1 MDLKRI
7 LALYDQD
14 RRRISLFDMQRE
26 ETPHLV
32 RHLSPSGD
40 GLIIYSNLSS
50 TNVEK
55 VIQEQ
60 IAHFDSTG
68 CDFSWVVFD
77 HDTPANLKD
86 RLLAHGFLTEE
97 PDAILILDIEDLSQD
112 LVKPIN
118 FDVQRISDPENID
131 DVLSIRQQIWQS
143 DYSSMARSLAKRLV
157 DDPESLGL
165 YVAYVDG
172 KPVSTAQISFF
183 KKCHF
188 AGLVHSATLPGFR
201 GRGLYTALIAARV
214 QEAKRRGI
222 RFVDVDASPMSQPIL
237 EKLGFQWLTESYS
250 CEWQVEQVSTG

>member
-1 MDLKRI
+1 MNLKHI
-7 LALYDQD
+7 LVLYDQD
-14 RRRISLFDMQRE
+14 RKSVNLSGMQRE

-32 RHLSPSGD
+32 RHLSPSGE
-40 GLIIYSNLSS
+40 GLIIYSNLNSA
-50 TNVEK
+50 NVDE

-60 IAHFDSTG
+60 IAHFKSTG
-68 CDFSWVVFD
+68 CDFSWVVFG
-77 HDTPANLKD
+77 HDPPANLKD
-86 RLLAHGFLTEE
+86 LLLARGFLSEE
-97 PDAILILDIEDLSQD
+97 PEAIMVLDIEDFSQD
-112 LVKPIN
+112 LVKPISYE
-118 FDVQRISDPENID
+118 VQRISDPNKID

-143 DYSSMARSLAKRLV
+143 DYSSIARSLAKRLV

-188 AGLVHSATLPGFR
+188 AGLVHSATLTGFR

-222 RFVDVDASPMSQPIL
+222 RFVDADASPMSQPIL